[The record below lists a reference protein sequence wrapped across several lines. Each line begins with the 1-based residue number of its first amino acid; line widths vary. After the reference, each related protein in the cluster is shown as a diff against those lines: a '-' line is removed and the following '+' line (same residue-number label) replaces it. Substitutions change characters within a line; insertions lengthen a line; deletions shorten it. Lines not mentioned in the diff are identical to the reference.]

1 MKPLLQLLTSHP
13 YIVLFLSGL
22 LERVGAPLFAS
33 PVLIGAGAL
42 AATGH
47 MRFDL
52 GVWTALLACIPGDIL
67 WYELGRSRGDS
78 VLSVLCRISFE
89 PDSCV
94 RRSKLLF
101 EKGVTRT
108 VLFSKWVPGIS
119 HIVPAIS
126 GLTGIARERF
136 IVTDALGSALWIIGL
151 MMLGYLPLQQSFGLG
166 LGAAVGPVVF
176 EAGVIVLL
184 ATSGLK
190 YIRKRQ
196 FIQELYK
203 ARITPEELRRVID
216 SEESVLILDLRHPLD
231 SLTDPR
237 IIPGALRVLPEDVAS
252 KVATLPGKGEII
264 LYCT

>member
-22 LERVGAPLFAS
+22 LERVGAPLFSS

-47 MRFDL
+47 MHFDL
-52 GVWTALLACIPGDIL
+52 GVWVALLACIPGDIL
-67 WYELGRSRGDS
+67 WYELGRIKGDS

-119 HIVPAIS
+119 HIVPAIA
-126 GLTGIARERF
+126 GLTGVARERF
-136 IVTDALGSALWIIGL
+136 IATDALGSALWVVGL
-151 MMLGYLPLQQSFGLG
+151 MMLGYLPLQESLALG
-166 LGAAVGPVVF
+166 LGTAVGPIVF
-176 EAGVIVLL
+176 EAGVAVLV

-190 YIRKRQ
+190 YIRKRR
-196 FIQELYK
+196 FIRELYK
-203 ARITPEELRRVID
+203 ARITPQELRQLID
-216 SEESVLILDLRHPLD
+216 SAESVLILDLRHPLD
-231 SLTDPR
+231 SLSDPR
-237 IIPGALRVLPEDVAS
+237 TIPGALRVLPEDVAS

>member
-22 LERVGAPLFAS
+22 LERVGAPLFSS

-52 GVWTALLACIPGDIL
+52 GVWIALLACIPGDIL
-67 WYELGRSRGDS
+67 WYELGRSKGDS

-119 HIVPAIS
+119 HIVPAIA
-126 GLTGIARERF
+126 GLTKVKRERF
-136 IVTDALGSALWIIGL
+136 IIADALGSALWIIGL
-151 MMLGYLPLQQSFGLG
+151 MMLGYLPLQQSFGSG
-166 LGAAVGPVVF
+166 LGTAVGPIVF
-176 EAGVIVLL
+176 EAGVVVLV
-184 ATSGLK
+184 ATSGIK

-196 FIQELYK
+196 FIRDLYK
-203 ARITPEELRRVID
+203 ARITPEELRQLMD
-216 SEESVLILDLRHPLD
+216 SNESILILDLRHPLD
-231 SLTDPR
+231 SITDPR
-237 IIPGALRVLPEDVAS
+237 TLPGAFRVLPEDVAD
-252 KVATLPGKGEII
+252 KVATLAGKGEIV

>member
-22 LERVGAPLFAS
+22 LERVGAPLFSS

-42 AATGH
+42 VATGQ

-52 GVWTALLACIPGDIL
+52 GVWVALLACIPGDIL
-67 WYELGRSRGDS
+67 WYELGRVKGDS
-78 VLSVLCRISFE
+78 VLSVLCRISLE
-89 PDSCV
+89 RDSCV

-108 VLFSKWVPGIS
+108 LLFSKWVPGIS
-119 HIVPAIS
+119 HIVPAIA
-126 GLTGIARERF
+126 GLTGVGRERF
-136 IVTDALGSALWIIGL
+136 IVTDALGSALWILGL
-151 MMLGYLPLQQSFGLG
+151 MMIGYLPLQRSFGLG
-166 LGAAVGPVVF
+166 LGTAVGPIVF
-176 EAGVIVLL
+176 EAGVAALL
-184 ATSGLK
+184 ATSAVK

-203 ARITPEELRRVID
+203 ARITAQELRQLID
-216 SEESVLILDLRHPLD
+216 SGASVLILDLRHPLD
-231 SLTDPR
+231 SLSDPR
-237 IIPGALRVLPEDVAS
+237 TLPGALRVLPEDVAS
-252 KVATLPGKGEII
+252 KVGMLPGKGEII

>member
-1 MKPLLQLLTSHP
+1 
-13 YIVLFLSGL
+13 
-22 LERVGAPLFAS
+22 
-33 PVLIGAGAL
+33 
-42 AATGH
+42 
-47 MRFDL
+47 
-52 GVWTALLACIPGDIL
+52 LLACIPGDIL

-203 ARITPEELRRVID
+203 ARITAEELRRLID
-216 SEESVLILDLRHPLD
+216 SSEAVLILDLRHPLD
-231 SLTDPR
+231 SLSDPR
-237 IIPGALRVLPEDVAS
+237 TIPGALRVLPEDVAS

>member
-13 YIVLFLSGL
+13 YIVLFLSAL
-22 LERVGAPLFAS
+22 LERVGAPLFSS

-52 GVWTALLACIPGDIL
+52 GVWIALLACIPGDIL
-67 WYELGRSRGDS
+67 WYELGRSKGDS

-101 EKGVTRT
+101 EKGVIRT

-166 LGAAVGPVVF
+166 LGAAVGHR
-176 EAGVIVLL
+176 AGR
-184 ATSGLK
+184 AGS
-190 YIRKRQ
+190 R
-196 FIQELYK
+196 
-203 ARITPEELRRVID
+203 A
-216 SEESVLILDLRHPLD
+216 
-231 SLTDPR
+231 PR
-237 IIPGALRVLPEDVAS
+237 SSAPR
-252 KVATLPGKGEII
+252 
-264 LYCT
+264 